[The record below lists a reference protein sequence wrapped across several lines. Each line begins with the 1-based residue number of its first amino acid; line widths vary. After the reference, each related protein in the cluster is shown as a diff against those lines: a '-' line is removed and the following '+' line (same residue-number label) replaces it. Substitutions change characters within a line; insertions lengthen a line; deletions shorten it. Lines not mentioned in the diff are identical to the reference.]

1 MRSQGPS
8 PWVPLLMVG
17 VLSLVVFGNMISSIA
32 EFVLSLLL
40 LGGGGE
46 EEEEDDEGGDE
57 DGGATIKI
65 FLPIILLLLI
75 HFIAVFS
82 PTVLNIFPASN
93 QRSER
98 SEYDS
103 DGFGLG
109 ALLLL
114 VLFLVLYN
122 AWE

>member
-17 VLSLVVFGNMISSIA
+17 VLSLVVFRDMVSSIA

-40 LGGGGE
+40 LGGGE
-46 EEEEDDEGGDE
+46 EEEEDEEGGDE

-65 FLPIILLLLI
+65 VLPIILLLII
-75 HFIAVFS
+75 HFLAVFS
-82 PTVLNIFPASN
+82 PTLNIFSAFN

-122 AWE
+122 VWE

>member
-17 VLSLVVFGNMISSIA
+17 VLSLIVFGDMISSIA
-32 EFVLSLLL
+32 EFVLPLLL
-40 LGGGGE
+40 LRGGGE
-46 EEEEDDEGGDE
+46 EEDEDDEGGDE

-65 FLPIILLLLI
+65 FLPLILLLLV
-75 HFIAVFS
+75 HFLAVFS
-82 PTVLNIFPASN
+82 PTLNIFSAFN
-93 QRSER
+93 RRSEC
-98 SEYDS
+98 SDYDS

-114 VLFLVLYN
+114 VLFFVLYN
-122 AWE
+122 VWG